1 MSLTDRSAPA
11 PQSAGGP
18 DPVSWSFPRAHR
30 LMTLVP
36 RTEWAYRPRIA
47 VTAFVIVTQ
56 VFLYVLLW
64 RALYGESGETVVG
77 LDMSQAIT
85 YSVLAT
91 LMGTGRVIMEGAS
104 QETAQSK
111 IRDGSVVFWF
121 VRPLS
126 ARRYCAW
133 RGLGESLYATAWLL
147 VGLTVGVACGLVALP
162 PSPAA
167 AAVTVLAYG
176 LGQIVFYQIGLLVD
190 LTSFWTI
197 TSFGVNR
204 LAAFAQLLLSGG
216 LIPLWFFP
224 DWLRAVAVHLPFAAT
239 INMPVSLYTG
249 RIPAAECWPYVAEQ
263 ALWCVVLALL
273 SRVMWQ
279 RAARRLLVL
288 GG

>member
-1 MSLTDRSAPA
+1 MSVIDRPDRAARPA
-11 PQSAGGP
+11 
-18 DPVSWSFPRAHR
+18 PRAHR
-30 LMTLVP
+30 LLLLVP
-36 RTEWAYRPRIA
+36 RTEWAYRPRLA
-47 VTAFVIVTQ
+47 ATAFVIVTQ

-64 RALYGESGETVVG
+64 RALYGESGEQVVG
-77 LDMSQAIT
+77 LDLDQAIT

-133 RGLGESLYATAWLL
+133 RGLGESLYATVWLL
-147 VGLTVGVACGLVALP
+147 VGLIVGVACGLVSLP
-162 PSPAA
+162 PSWAA
-167 AAVTVLAYG
+167 ASVTVLAYG
-176 LGQIVFYQIGLLVD
+176 LGQMVFYQIALLVD

-204 LAAFAQLLLSGG
+204 LVAFAQLLLSGG
-216 LIPLWFFP
+216 LVPLWFFP
-224 DWLRAVAVHLPFAAT
+224 ETFRAVAGHLPFAAT
-239 INMPVSLYTG
+239 VNVPVSLYTG
-249 RIPAAECWPYVAEQ
+249 RIGAADSWPYLAEQ
-263 ALWCVVLALL
+263 ALWYGLLAVL

>member
-1 MSLTDRSAPA
+1 MSLLARPAVPPDRA
-11 PQSAGGP
+11 
-18 DPVSWSFPRAHR
+18 PRAHR
-30 LMTLVP
+30 LITLVP
-36 RTEWAYRPRIA
+36 RSEWAYRPRIVA
-47 VTAFVIVTQ
+47 TGFVIVTQ

-64 RALYGESGETVVG
+64 RALYRESGDTVVG

-91 LMGTGRVIMEGAS
+91 LMGTGRVVLEGAS

-121 VRPLS
+121 VRPLA

-133 RGLGESLYATAWLL
+133 RGLGESLYATLWLL
-147 VGLTVGVACGLVALP
+147 GGLTVGVLCSLVALP
-162 PSPAA
+162 PSWPA
-167 AAVTVLAYG
+167 AAVTVVSYA
-176 LGQIVFYQIGLLVD
+176 LGQVVFHQIGLLVD

-216 LIPLWFFP
+216 LIPLWLFP
-224 DWLRAVAVHLPFAAT
+224 DWFRSTAGHLPFAAT
-239 INMPVSLYTG
+239 INVPVSLYTG
-249 RIPAAECWPYVAEQ
+249 RIPVADSAPYLAEQ
-263 ALWCVVLALL
+263 ALWCVLLAVLGRL
-273 SRVMWQ
+273 MWR

>member
-1 MSLTDRSAPA
+1 MTQLTRPAPA
-11 PQSAGGP
+11 ARP
-18 DPVSWSFPRAHR
+18 DPPVPYSVPRAHR
-30 LMTLVP
+30 LVTLVP

-64 RALYGESGETVVG
+64 RALYDASDAPVVG
-77 LDMSQAIT
+77 LDERQALT

-91 LMGTGRVIMEGAS
+91 LLGTGRVIMEGAS

-133 RGLGESLYATAWLL
+133 RGLGESLYATLWLL
-147 VGLTVGVACGLVALP
+147 AGLAVGAACELIALP
-162 PSPAA
+162 PSWAA
-167 AAVTVLAYG
+167 AAVTVPAYV

-224 DWLRAVAVHLPFAAT
+224 GWFRAVADHLPFAAT
-239 INMPVSLYTG
+239 INVPVSLYTG
-249 RIPAAECWPYVAEQ
+249 RLTVADSWPYLAEQ
-263 ALWCVVLALL
+263 ALWCVLLALL
-273 SRVMWQ
+273 GRLLWH

>member
-1 MSLTDRSAPA
+1 MSVLEGPGGAARTD
-11 PQSAGGP
+11 G
-18 DPVSWSFPRAHR
+18 RAYR
-30 LMTLVP
+30 LLLLVP
-36 RTEWAYRPRIA
+36 RTEWAYRPRLA
-47 VTAFVIVTQ
+47 ATAFVIVTQ

-64 RALYGESGETVVG
+64 RALYGESGERVVG
-77 LDMSQAIT
+77 LDMDQAIT

-133 RGLGESLYATAWLL
+133 RGLGESLYATLWLL
-147 VGLTVGVACGLVALP
+147 VGLVVGVVCGLVALP
-162 PSPAA
+162 PSGPA
-167 AAVTVLAYG
+167 AAVTVLAYA
-176 LGQIVFYQIGLLVD
+176 LGQVVFYQIALLVD

-204 LAAFAQLLLSGG
+204 LVAFAQLLLSGG
-216 LIPLWFFP
+216 LVPLWFFP
-224 DWLRAVAVHLPFAAT
+224 EGLRAVAGHLPFAAT
-239 INMPVSLYTG
+239 INVPVSLYTG
-249 RIPAAECWPYVAEQ
+249 RIGAAESWPYLAEQ
-263 ALWCVVLALL
+263 ALWCVLLTAL
-273 SRVMWQ
+273 SRLVWR

>member
-11 PQSAGGP
+11 PQPADRP
-18 DPVSWSFPRAHR
+18 DPASWPLPRAHR

-47 VTAFVIVTQ
+47 ATAFVIVTQ

-64 RALYGESGETVVG
+64 RALYGGSGETVVG

-147 VGLTVGVACGLVALP
+147 VGLAVGVACGLVALP

-239 INMPVSLYTG
+239 INVPVSLYTG